1 MKKPADGSWLKPQS
15 RNIEIFWETDVSTI
29 IKGVGARKI
38 FNIRGEETIEV
49 EVSTAKGCGRASAP
63 AGASTGKGEATPYP
77 PGGVDE
83 ALRKTRTVIAPKLV
97 GADSQKQEQIDA
109 TLHKIDGTDDFRNIG
124 GNTSYA
130 ISLATAEAAA
140 ISNAAPLF
148 QHLGGNLA
156 NELPHPLGNV
166 LGGGKHARAKA
177 PDIQEFLSLPIKV
190 KSFFEA
196 EKTNILVHQKV
207 GHALEKKDPTFTG
220 GRTDEGAWAPNLENE
235 TALEVVV
242 KACKQ
247 VSDETGVRCGIGM
260 DLASSTM
267 WSPKEQRYVYK
278 RDNVKRDTGEQ
289 LDFVLRLIKTY
300 KLVYVEDPFH
310 EEDFASFAELTGKVS
325 DCLIC
330 GDDLFVTNKKRLQ
343 KGIDM
348 GAANATIIKGNQVG
362 TLTDAWEATRL
373 AQKADYV
380 PVMSHR
386 SGETTEGHLAHL
398 AVAFRCPIIK
408 AGVVEGGR
416 TAILNEL
423 IRIEETVKE
432 SAKMAALTV

>member
-1 MKKPADGSWLKPQS
+1 
-15 RNIEIFWETDVSTI
+15 
-29 IKGVGARKI
+29 
-38 FNIRGEETIEV
+38 
-49 EVSTAKGCGRASAP
+49 
-63 AGASTGKGEATPYP
+63 
-77 PGGVDE
+77 
-83 ALRKTRTVIAPKLV
+83 
-97 GADSQKQEQIDA
+97 
-109 TLHKIDGTDDFRNIG
+109 
-124 GNTSYA
+124 
-130 ISLATAEAAA
+130 
-140 ISNAAPLF
+140 
-148 QHLGGNLA
+148 LGGNLA

-166 LGGGKHARAKA
+166 LGGGRHARAEA

-207 GHALEKKDPTFTG
+207 GRALEKKDPTFTG

-235 TALEVVV
+235 TALEVVAQ
-242 KACKQ
+242 ACKQ
-247 VSDETGVRCGIGM
+247 VSDETGIRCGIGM

-310 EEDFASFAELTGKVS
+310 EEDFASFAELTRKVS